1 MRLFAFLRQCA
12 TRKNKHCGIKRI
24 IAGIDSLELSEKRAR
39 NAVLVLM
46 FRLTRE
52 DTRIADWASFEREAL
67 PYQADLF
74 RMAKWFLRDRDEAE
88 DLVQET
94 FIQALASFHRF
105 EKGTNCRAWLIKI
118 MYHTLGKRRRVEG
131 RLHLVSDSEEQIAE
145 TVAFEPPTP
154 QNITEQDVLQALDR
168 LPRQFQEVVILSD
181 VEDMTYKE
189 IAEALSIPTGT
200 VMSRLHRGRRLL
212 RTEPATYANARG
224 IGTAMEQKQSDLRLA
239 AGQEGGKSNAV
250 S

>member
-1 MRLFAFLRQCA
+1 
-12 TRKNKHCGIKRI
+12 
-24 IAGIDSLELSEKRAR
+24 
-39 NAVLVLM
+39 
-46 FRLTRE
+46 
-52 DTRIADWASFEREAL
+52 
-67 PYQADLF
+67 
-74 RMAKWFLRDRDEAE
+74 MAKWLLRNRDEAE

-94 FIQALASFHRF
+94 LVAALRSFHRF

-118 MYHTLGKRRRVEG
+118 MYYTLSKRRRAEG
-131 RLHLVSDSEEQIAE
+131 RLRILSDTEEQIAE

-154 QNITEQDVLQALDR
+154 QNITEEEVLKALNR
-168 LPRQFQEVVILSD
+168 LPQQFQEVVILSD

-212 RTEPATYANARG
+212 RAELAVYANSLG
-224 IGTAMEQKQSDLRLA
+224 IGRTAETKSPLRLA
-239 AGQEGGKSNAV
+239 EKQEGGKSSVV

>member
-1 MRLFAFLRQCA
+1 M
-12 TRKNKHCGIKRI
+12 
-24 IAGIDSLELSEKRAR
+24 
-39 NAVLVLM
+39 
-46 FRLTRE
+46 
-52 DTRIADWASFEREAL
+52 ADWTSFESEAL
-67 PYQADLF
+67 PHSADLY
-74 RMAKWFLRDRDEAE
+74 RMAKWLLRNRDEAE

-94 FIQALASFHRF
+94 LVAALRSFHRF

-118 MYHTLGKRRRVEG
+118 MYYTLSKRRRAEG
-131 RLHLVSDSEEQIAE
+131 RLRTLSDTEEQIAE

-154 QNITEQDVLQALDR
+154 QNITEEEVLKALNR
-168 LPRQFQEVVILSD
+168 LPQQFQEVVILSD

-212 RTEPATYANARG
+212 RAELAVYANTLG
-224 IGTAMEQKQSDLRLA
+224 IGRTSRTKSPLRLA
-239 AGQEGGKSNAV
+239 EKQEGGKSSVV

>member
-1 MRLFAFLRQCA
+1 MFGLAR
-12 TRKNKHCGIKRI
+12 
-24 IAGIDSLELSEKRAR
+24 EKRC
-39 NAVLVLM
+39 L
-46 FRLTRE
+46 
-52 DTRIADWASFEREAL
+52 ADWTSFESEAL
-67 PYQADLF
+67 PHSADLY
-74 RMAKWFLRDRDEAE
+74 RMAKWLLRNRDEAE

-94 FIQALASFHRF
+94 LVAALRSFHRF

-118 MYHTLGKRRRVEG
+118 MYYTLSKRRRAEG
-131 RLHLVSDSEEQIAE
+131 RLRTLSDTEEQIAE

-154 QNITEQDVLQALDR
+154 QNITEEEVLKALNR
-168 LPRQFQEVVILSD
+168 LPQQFQEVVILSD

-212 RTEPATYANARG
+212 RAELAVYANTLG
-224 IGTAMEQKQSDLRLA
+224 IGRTSRTKSPLRLA
-239 AGQEGGKSNAV
+239 EKQEGGKSSVV